1 MYYANFKSSMC
12 GRLKQYALL
21 WILTIFL
28 SLSVGAQNFILK
40 GIVTDAETKE
50 PLYGVTVRATNA
62 LGTTTNE
69 GGSYTLSL
77 PSNQKHTIVF
87 KYVGYQE
94 YTYTYDPD
102 KNLAEIVNGQ
112 LTVNVSLSDASLYID
127 QVVVTAGKG
136 EQKLKNVTVSME
148 MIKPYLFQNRNNV
161 NIDEGIDQIPSV
173 SFIDGQASIRG
184 GSGWSYGAGTRVLV
198 LLDDMP
204 MVSGDAAQAQW
215 SLIPVENIDQVEVI
229 KGASSVLYGSAALN
243 GVINVRTI
251 RPKDKPY
258 TAANIFTGFYDNAG
272 KEGLKWQG
280 NRTLFKSGANVL
292 HSQRWGRF
300 DGTFSVNYLNDDG
313 YRMGEPEKRGRF
325 SFNTRY
331 TPKKIKNLVYGLNG
345 NFMSSYTGSFLL
357 WESYDLGYT
366 QLDSGFNLSN
376 SIRFTIDPYA
386 IFYTGETR
394 HSLRGRYFYLDNN
407 VDNGDTA
414 NDQSNSSNFYYVEY
428 QVQHNFE
435 SIDLQLVGGVAASYT
450 LSNSPIFQG
459 IHQNANLAPFL
470 QLEKKWKKLTANVG
484 ARYENFRL
492 DDYFESKPVL
502 RAGIN
507 YEAAKATFLRAS
519 YGQGYRFPSIVES
532 YVRTSAGPLQVYPN
546 PNLKSETGWNAEI
559 AIKQGFKIGKW
570 MGFADVAGFWTEYD
584 RMMEFNFGQ
593 WGPNLGFQNLLG
605 LGFSSIN
612 VGKARVNGI
621 DVSIGGEGH
630 AGQTKLNIIGGYTY
644 MNPKSLDPDRV
655 YGYDINNNPLTY
667 HKSSSDTLSNTLK
680 YRFNHLAK
688 LDVQAEYKQFT
699 VGVSCRYNSY
709 IQTVDR
715 FFADP
720 LFAAFVPGV
729 KEGREAGKKGNLF
742 FDLRA
747 SYAIN
752 QQFKAAIIVNNLLN
766 NIAMTR
772 PADLTAPRLFTLQL
786 SYKVQ

>member
-1 MYYANFKSSMC
+1 MSVS
-12 GRLKQYALL
+12 LKQYVLVVL
-21 WILTIFL
+21 WTVFL
-28 SLSVGAQNFILK
+28 PFSMYAQTFTLK
-40 GIVTDAETKE
+40 GKVTDGATKE
-50 PLYGVTVRATNA
+50 ALYGVTVRIGETK
-62 LGTTTNE
+62 GTTTNIE
-69 GGSYTLSL
+69 GAYALTLDAK
-77 PSNQKHTIVF
+77 QKATVLF
-87 KYVGYQE
+87 KYIGYQDFV
-94 YTYTYDPD
+94 YNYDPAANAVD
-102 KNLAEIVNGQ
+102 IKNGELV
-112 LTVNVSLSDASLYID
+112 LNVQLSDASLYID

-243 GVINVRTI
+243 GVINIRTI

-258 TAANIFTGFYDNAG
+258 TAANLFTGVYDNPRS
-272 KEGLKWQG
+272 EGLKWQG
-280 NRTLFKSGANVL
+280 GRTLFKNGANVV

-313 YRMGEPEKRGRF
+313 YRMGDPEKRGRF

-331 TPKKIKNLVYGLNG
+331 TPKKVKNLVYGING
-345 NFMSSYTGSFLL
+345 NFMSSFTGSFLL
-357 WESYDLGYT
+357 WESYALGYT
-366 QLDSGFNLSN
+366 QLDSGFNLTN
-376 SIRFTIDPYA
+376 SIRFNIDPYA

-414 NDQSNSSNFYYVEY
+414 NDQSNTSDYYYIEY

-435 SIDLQLVGGVAASYT
+435 KIGLSLVGGVAANYT
-450 LSNSPIFQG
+450 LSNSPLFQG

-492 DDYFESKPVL
+492 DDYFESKPVF

-546 PNLKSETGWNAEI
+546 KNLKSETGWNAEI
-559 AIKQGFKIGKW
+559 AVKQGFKIGKW
-570 MGFADVAGFWTEYD
+570 MGFADIAGFWTEYE

-593 WGPNLGFQNLLG
+593 WGPNLGFENLLG
-605 LGFSSIN
+605 LGFSSVN

-621 DVSIGGEGH
+621 DISIGGEGKM
-630 AGQTKLNIIGGYTY
+630 GEMQVNIIGGYTY
-644 MNPKSLDPDRV
+644 MNPKSLDPDNV

-667 HKSSSDTLSNTLK
+667 HKSSSDTNSDVLK

-688 LDVQAEYKQFT
+688 LDVQVEYKKIT
-699 VGVSCRYNSY
+699 IGVSGRYNSY

-715 FFADP
+715 FFTDP
-720 LFAAFVPGV
+720 LFAAFVPGIN
-729 KEGREAGKKGNLF
+729 EAREKTKKGNF
-742 FDLRA
+742 VFDIRTN
-747 SYAIN
+747 YAIDAKLKVA
-752 QQFKAAIIVNNLLN
+752 FIVNNLLN
-766 NIAMTR
+766 NIFMTR
-772 PADLTAPRLFTLQL
+772 PADLSPPRLFTIQL
-786 SYKVQ
+786 NYKVQ